1 VLTFSL
7 TVYEGYFREH
17 KYGLLNQT
25 FGPWRWGQVIAL
37 AVSLILG
44 GILLAPLVEA
54 SRTGVGI
61 PKLSSSHKPNAK
73 IDRAIQNN
81 KPRRKLEVL

>member
-7 TVYEGYFREH
+7 TVYEGFREH
-17 KYGLLNQT
+17 KYGLLNRT
-25 FGPWRWGQVIAL
+25 FGPWMRDQVIAL

-44 GILLAPLVEA
+44 GILPAPLVEA
-54 SRTGVGI
+54 SRTGAGI
-61 PKLSSSHKPNAK
+61 PKLSSSHKPNAE
-73 IDRAIQNN
+73 IDRAIQDD